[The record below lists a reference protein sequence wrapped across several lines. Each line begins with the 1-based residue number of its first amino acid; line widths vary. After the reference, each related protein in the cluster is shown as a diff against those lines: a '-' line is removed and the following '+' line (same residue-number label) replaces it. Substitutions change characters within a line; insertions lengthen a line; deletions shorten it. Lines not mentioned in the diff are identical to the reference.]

1 MAAAAANAQQLFI
14 NAQAAAQLAVLL
26 TFSNVFKDDNFTP
39 TQWLQKG
46 INHKTRA
53 ARTDDLTITHLRNT
67 FRGNLIDWY
76 YSLATLGIDTAVW
89 NTVKTAFK
97 IDFRAA
103 PSEISVGK
111 KYLTLH
117 KWKMKP

>member
-1 MAAAAANAQQLFI
+1 MFRN
-14 NAQAAAQLAVLL
+14 
-26 TFSNVFKDDNFTP
+26 DNFTP
-39 TQWLQKG
+39 TQWLQKF
-46 INHKTRA
+46 INHKTGA
-53 ARTDDLTITHLRNT
+53 AWADEQTITHIRNAC
-67 FRGNLIDWY
+67 RVDLIDWFD
-76 YSLATLGIDTAVW
+76 SLSPLNIDTAVW

-117 KWKMKP
+117 KWKMKH